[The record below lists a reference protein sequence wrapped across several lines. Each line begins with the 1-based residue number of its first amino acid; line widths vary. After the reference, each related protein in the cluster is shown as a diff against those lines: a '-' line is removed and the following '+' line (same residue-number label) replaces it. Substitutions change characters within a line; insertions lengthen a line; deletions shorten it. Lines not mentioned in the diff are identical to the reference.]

1 MGTIKQLETK
11 IGGLFK
17 SAPPLP
23 ESSKKSLVNAWPWI
37 ALVFGM
43 LQVLSALGL
52 WGIISTANKA
62 VDIANTYAIYY
73 TGQSVALSGADKT
86 AIYLA
91 VILLVVNAVVLLKAY
106 PELKKRTIK
115 GWDLLFLSLLIN
127 LAYSVTTVF
136 IDGRGISS
144 FIFSL
149 AASVAGFY
157 LLFQVKDKYKTT

>member
-23 ESSKKSLVNAWPWI
+23 ESSKKSLVEAWPWI
-37 ALVFGM
+37 ALVFGI

-52 WGIISTANKA
+52 WGIVSAANRA

-73 TGQSVALSGADKT
+73 TGQSVALSSLDKT
-86 AIYLA
+86 VIYLGVIILA
-91 VILLVVNAVVLLKAY
+91 VSAVLLLKAY
-106 PELKKRTIK
+106 PELKKRSIK
-115 GWDLLFLSLLIN
+115 GWDLLFLSFLVNLL
-127 LAYSVTTVF
+127 YSVATVF
-136 IDGRGISS
+136 IDGRGIPSLV
-144 FIFSL
+144 FGL
-149 AASVAGFY
+149 AASAVGFY